1 MFDQVKELL
10 IKLDEEV
17 KYHQNIMAHKSSL
30 ESTLWGLEEQMRLP
44 ENSSKEDQEEINTQI
59 NQCRTKILNCK
70 KLIESHK
77 FKVFKFINE
86 YKVTNSSNRDI
97 PPDVS
102 DE

>member
-17 KYHQNIMAHKSSL
+17 KYHESIMAHKSGL

-44 ENSSKEDQEEINTQI
+44 ENSSKEDQDEINIQI
-59 NQCRTKILNCK
+59 NQCRIKILNCK

-77 FKVFKFINE
+77 YKVFKFIND
-86 YKVTNSSNRDI
+86 YRVTNTSTRDI
-97 PPDVS
+97 PS
-102 DE
+102 DISND